1 MLSAVA
7 AVTTDLHL
15 CSFPSVQEAIS
26 CHGRA
31 GPFAADAVRSVYGVM
46 VDVVVQATSDTACAS
61 DAAAIASKVIDTLA
75 WMNNFEM
82 LYPAKLGQDVD
93 IMVTCSQLRGRG
105 LWAVHLGCEP
115 SDDEPSD
122 DEPFF
127 LSAVFDDGRR
137 EVLAVTKKGLDAGVL
152 AEALLKFVVRLRC
165 E

>member
-1 MLSAVA
+1 MLAAVA

-26 CHGRA
+26 CHGRS
-31 GPFAADAVRSVYGVM
+31 GLAADAVCSVYGVM
-46 VDVVVQATSDTACAS
+46 VDVVVQATSDAACAS

-115 SDDEPSD
+115 SDDD
-122 DEPFF
+122 TFF

-137 EVLAVTKKGLDAGVL
+137 EVLSDTKKGFDAGVL
-152 AEALLKFVVRLRC
+152 AEALLKFVARLRC

>member
-1 MLSAVA
+1 
-7 AVTTDLHL
+7 
-15 CSFPSVQEAIS
+15 
-26 CHGRA
+26 
-31 GPFAADAVRSVYGVM
+31 M

-122 DEPFF
+122 DEPSDDEPFF

>member
-1 MLSAVA
+1 
-7 AVTTDLHL
+7 
-15 CSFPSVQEAIS
+15 
-26 CHGRA
+26 
-31 GPFAADAVRSVYGVM
+31 M